1 MHINNNRFLSAFTNK
16 RKWIALLLI
25 ICVLF
30 CGCHAIDGTGED
42 ICRSHTDTDNNGTC
56 DSCSENVLVSFDVYS
71 VNDLHGKIVDAD
83 THPGVDEMTTYF
95 KNIRSNNPN
104 TILISAGDMWQGSS
118 ESNLTRGNLTTE
130 WMNEIGFD
138 AMILGNHEFD
148 WGEEPVMDNAELAD
162 FPFLAI
168 NIYERSTNEP
178 VDYCHSST
186 VIDLGDVQVGI
197 IGAIGDCYTSI
208 AADKVED
215 IYFKT
220 DSELT
225 ELVKKESVALREQG
239 ADFIIYTLHDGYEQ
253 TLSGNV
259 TDISGSSIASYYDT
273 ELSNGYVDL
282 VFEAHT
288 HQKYLLCDEYGVYH
302 FQYKGEN
309 KGLSHVRVSYNIA
322 NQTSDV
328 RIAELLPTGTYA
340 NLEDDPIVEE
350 LLEKYDELI
359 SPASEIVGTNAIQ
372 RQGNEMRQLVAD
384 LYYQIGV
391 DTWGDEYDIALGGGF
406 ISIRNPWYLAEGAV
420 TYGMLQSL
428 FPFDNDLV
436 LCSIR
441 GQELKDRFFETN
453 HDSYYIS
460 YGTYGDQLRSNID
473 PDETYYV
480 VVDTYSASYKP
491 NRLTVVEEYEIGV
504 YARDLL
510 ADYIRDGNLS

>member
-1 MHINNNRFLSAFTNK
+1 MQKNKDTALSVLLTGK
-16 RKWIALLLI
+16 HLLALLLI
-25 ICVLF
+25 ISVLL
-30 CGCHAIDGTGED
+30 CGCQSSSGNAG
-42 ICRSHTDTDNNGTC
+42 ICQTHTDTDNNGVCDTC
-56 DSCSENVLVSFDVYS
+56 ITSVLVCFDVYS

-83 THPGVDEMTTYF
+83 THPGVDEMTTYL
-95 KNIRSNNPN
+95 KNMRNFNSN
-104 TILISAGDMWQGSS
+104 TILLSAGDMWQGSS
-118 ESNLTRGNLTTE
+118 ESNLTQGNLTTE
-130 WMNEIGFD
+130 WMNDIGFD
-138 AMILGNHEFD
+138 AMTLGNHEFD
-148 WGEEPVMDNAELAD
+148 WGEEPVINNAELAD

-178 VDYCHSST
+178 VDYCQSST
-186 VIDLGDVQVGI
+186 VIDLGEIQVGI

-220 DSELT
+220 DNELT

-239 ADFIIYTLHDGYEQ
+239 ADFIIYTIHDGYEE
-253 TLSGNV
+253 TLSGNA
-259 TDISGSSIASYYDT
+259 TDISSSSIASYYDT
-273 ELSNGYVDL
+273 ALSNGYVDL

-302 FQYKGEN
+302 IQYKGEN
-309 KGLSHVRVSYNIA
+309 KGLSHVSVSYNIA
-322 NQTSDV
+322 NQTADV
-328 RIAELLPTGTYA
+328 RAELLPTGTYA
-340 NLEDDPIVEE
+340 NLDDDPIVEE
-350 LLEKYDELI
+350 LLDKYDALI
-359 SPASEIVGTNAIQ
+359 SPAAEVLGTNATQ
-372 RQGNEMRQLVAD
+372 RQGDEMRQLVAD
-384 LYYQIGV
+384 LYYQIGME
-391 DTWGDEYDIALGGGF
+391 TWGDKYDIALGGGF
-406 ISIRNPWYLAEGAV
+406 ISIRNPWYLAQGTV
-420 TYGMLQSL
+420 TYGMVQSL

-441 GQELKDRFFETN
+441 GHELKERFFETD

-460 YGTYGDQLRSNID
+460 YGPYGDQLRSNID
-473 PDETYYV
+473 PNGTYYV